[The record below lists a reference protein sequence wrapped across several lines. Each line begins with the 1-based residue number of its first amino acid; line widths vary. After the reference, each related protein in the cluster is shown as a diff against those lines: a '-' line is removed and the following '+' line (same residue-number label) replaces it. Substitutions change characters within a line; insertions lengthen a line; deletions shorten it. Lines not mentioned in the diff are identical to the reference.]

1 MYTAKENVDMKD
13 DETAKITFYIPK
25 LLTIAVSN
33 VSNVTIY
40 IYIYIYIYQSH
51 ISPTLIFIP
60 FPAVK

>member
-40 IYIYIYIYQSH
+40 IYIYQSH